1 MNIDNNQYDLSELF
15 QFDLLKN
22 ILLNITTEQKK
33 LRDELNELKSA
44 NKNGNEN
51 NIYKLY
57 GLEYELNKNSDELNN
72 EKNNNIIRNNDN
84 NKLSIEEINQDINNN
99 KNIRDENIEIE
110 NDNEYAKKNL
120 KDKLSNNY
128 SDKINNASK
137 DTYLFFIKE
146 TQTLAEKINNL
157 ENKLT
162 SDFENMIN
170 KIETETKKNIN
181 SLHEE
186 NKSKYEKLDEQLN
199 NIMRN
204 NAEQD
209 KKIESCILKYN
220 SIDIF
225 NALKDT
231 KDGSNI
237 DATKA
242 MIKILE
248 EKVFQKFQF
257 IEDQNKEFF
266 ENITKLIKSNDNNN
280 MQLEKFQKSIN
291 DIKYIEIVQVKEHF
305 RKNLTK
311 FERKNEDIINL
322 LSKIEKGL
330 STKIFNTEKNILEI
344 FEEKDKILNNNK
356 ETMNEFQNNLI
367 DIQNELDK
375 FKKKQDEINKDIT
388 KDIEEKFNMHSKN
401 LNSIETKLKQIDF
414 TYEVKQFDKDIKE
427 IKNTLKEKITYDNLN
442 DLYKLQANDA
452 EDISN
457 IRKNFLS
464 LQDDIKKCIIN
475 YEKMSPKVDAFIEY
489 LIDKKNRKK
498 PKKDNIDINQ
508 IVTKDDYEE
517 TVKLFTRK
525 IESIFMEIDS
535 FKRNLDDIKLE
546 QNLYEKKDM
555 IIKINEQI
563 HNDIED
569 NKLKIQKNRNEL
581 YKHIKTIEIDIKS
594 LWNEL
599 KKKESSDSWLLAK
612 NPIKCFNCASC
623 NNDIKVDSPKEEYIH
638 WKRILP
644 TNRSYNQGKGYSHI
658 LEKMSNGLINNND
671 EKNDSKIDISNQD
684 KDIKNNSTYNINN
697 STQIEETKMINSS
710 DNNISIL
717 KNIGLF
723 ERNNSQPKLT
733 IKKGR
738 NQKSINNEKMQ
749 LPQVVDM
756 ARRKAIIDTFKNIS
770 SCTDKDKITMNEY
783 LIKNVLRITSPKNSQ
798 IKKKENGSISFIQSS
813 KNNNP

>member
-44 NKNGNEN
+44 NKNGNGN

-72 EKNNNIIRNNDN
+72 EKNKNIKGNNDN
-84 NKLSIEEINQDINNN
+84 NKLNIEEINKDVNNN

-120 KDKLSNNY
+120 KDKLSNKY

-170 KIETETKKNIN
+170 KIETETKKNMN
-181 SLHEE
+181 SLIEE
-186 NKSKYEKLDEQLN
+186 NKSKYEKMDDQLN

-427 IKNTLKEKITYDNLN
+427 IKNNLKEKITYDNLN

-813 KNNNP
+813 KINNP

>member
-72 EKNNNIIRNNDN
+72 EKNKNIKGNNDN
-84 NKLSIEEINQDINNN
+84 NKLNIEEINKDINN

-110 NDNEYAKKNL
+110 NDNEYTKKNL

-162 SDFENMIN
+162 NDFENKIN

-464 LQDDIKKCIIN
+464 LQDDIKKCILN

-749 LPQVVDM
+749 LPRVVDM

-813 KNNNP
+813 QINNP

>member
-72 EKNNNIIRNNDN
+72 EKNKNIKGNNDN
-84 NKLSIEEINQDINNN
+84 NKLNIEEINKDINN

-128 SDKINNASK
+128 SDKINNTSK

-162 SDFENMIN
+162 NDFESQIN
-170 KIETETKKNIN
+170 KIETETKKNMN
-181 SLHEE
+181 SLIEE
-186 NKSKYEKLDEQLN
+186 NKSKYEKMDEQLN

-257 IEDQNKEFF
+257 IEDQTKEFF

-813 KNNNP
+813 QINNP

>member
-72 EKNNNIIRNNDN
+72 EKNKNIKGNNDN
-84 NKLSIEEINQDINNN
+84 NKLNIEEINKDINN

-162 SDFENMIN
+162 NDFENKIN

-237 DATKA
+237 DAAKA

-723 ERNNSQPKLT
+723 ERNNSQPKLI

-813 KNNNP
+813 QINNP

>member
-72 EKNNNIIRNNDN
+72 EKNKNIKGNNDN
-84 NKLSIEEINQDINNN
+84 NKLNIEEINKDINN

-120 KDKLSNNY
+120 KDKLSNKY

-137 DTYLFFIKE
+137 DTYLLFIKE

-162 SDFENMIN
+162 SDFENKIN
-170 KIETETKKNIN
+170 KIETETKKNMN
-181 SLHEE
+181 SLIEE

-427 IKNTLKEKITYDNLN
+427 IKNNLKEKITYDNLN

-599 KKKESSDSWLLAK
+599 KKKESSDTWLLAK

-798 IKKKENGSISFIQSS
+798 IKKKENGSISFIRSS
-813 KNNNP
+813 KINNP

>member
-72 EKNNNIIRNNDN
+72 EKNKNIKGNNDN
-84 NKLSIEEINQDINNN
+84 NKLNIEEINKDINN

-162 SDFENMIN
+162 NDFENKIN

-181 SLHEE
+181 SLFEE

-813 KNNNP
+813 QINNP

>member
-72 EKNNNIIRNNDN
+72 EKNKNIKGNNDN
-84 NKLSIEEINQDINNN
+84 NKLNIEEINKDINN

-162 SDFENMIN
+162 SDFENKIN
-170 KIETETKKNIN
+170 KIETETKKNMN
-181 SLHEE
+181 SLIEE

-813 KNNNP
+813 QINNP

>member
-72 EKNNNIIRNNDN
+72 EKNKNIKGNNDN
-84 NKLSIEEINQDINNN
+84 NKLNIEEINQDINN

-110 NDNEYAKKNL
+110 NDNEYNKKNL

-162 SDFENMIN
+162 NDFENKIN

-770 SCTDKDKITMNEY
+770 SCTDKDKIAMNVY

-813 KNNNP
+813 QINNP

>member
-72 EKNNNIIRNNDN
+72 EKNKNIKGNNDN
-84 NKLSIEEINQDINNN
+84 NKLNIEEINKDINN

-162 SDFENMIN
+162 NDFENKIN

-257 IEDQNKEFF
+257 FEDQNKEFF

-813 KNNNP
+813 QINNP

>member
-72 EKNNNIIRNNDN
+72 EKNKNIKGNNDN
-84 NKLSIEEINQDINNN
+84 NKLNIEEINKDINN

-128 SDKINNASK
+128 SDKINNTSK

-162 SDFENMIN
+162 NDFESQIN
-170 KIETETKKNIN
+170 KIETETKKNMN
-181 SLHEE
+181 SLIEE
-186 NKSKYEKLDEQLN
+186 NKSKYEKMDEQLN

-231 KDGSNI
+231 KDGNNI
-237 DATKA
+237 DAAKA

-813 KNNNP
+813 QINNP

>member
-72 EKNNNIIRNNDN
+72 EKNKNIKGNNDN
-84 NKLSIEEINQDINNN
+84 NKLNIEEINKDINN

-170 KIETETKKNIN
+170 KIETETKKNMN
-181 SLHEE
+181 SLIEE

-367 DIQNELDK
+367 DIQNELNK

-427 IKNTLKEKITYDNLN
+427 IKNNLKEKITYDNLN

-813 KNNNP
+813 KINNP

>member
-72 EKNNNIIRNNDN
+72 EKNKNIKGNNDN
-84 NKLSIEEINQDINNN
+84 NKLNIEEINKDINNN

-110 NDNEYAKKNL
+110 NDNEYTKKNL

-128 SDKINNASK
+128 SDRINNASK

-170 KIETETKKNIN
+170 KIETETKKNMN
-181 SLHEE
+181 SLIEE

-225 NALKDT
+225 NVLKDT

-738 NQKSINNEKMQ
+738 NQKNINNEKMQ

-813 KNNNP
+813 QINNP

>member
-44 NKNGNEN
+44 NKNGNGN

-72 EKNNNIIRNNDN
+72 EKNKNIKGNNDN
-84 NKLSIEEINQDINNN
+84 NKLNIEEINKDINNN

-120 KDKLSNNY
+120 KYKLSNKY

-162 SDFENMIN
+162 SDFENKIN
-170 KIETETKKNIN
+170 KIETETKKNMN
-181 SLHEE
+181 SLIEE

-401 LNSIETKLKQIDF
+401 LNRIETKLKQIDF

-427 IKNTLKEKITYDNLN
+427 IKNNLKEKITYDNLN

-517 TVKLFTRK
+517 TVKLFSRK

-723 ERNNSQPKLT
+723 ERNNSQPKLI

-813 KNNNP
+813 KINNP

>member
-22 ILLNITTEQKK
+22 ILQNITTEQKK

-51 NIYKLY
+51 NIYNLY
-57 GLEYELNKNSDELNN
+57 GLEYELNN
-72 EKNNNIIRNNDN
+72 EKNENENKKNKNIKEYDDN
-84 NKLSIEEINQDINNN
+84 NKEINQDININ
-99 KNIRDENIEIE
+99 KEIE
-110 NDNEYAKKNL
+110 DDNN
-120 KDKLSNNY
+120 KLSNKY

-137 DTYLFFIKE
+137 DTYLFLNKE

-157 ENKLT
+157 ENKLIN
-162 SDFENMIN
+162 DFESQIN

-181 SLHEE
+181 SLFEE
-186 NKSKYEKLDEQLN
+186 NKSKYKKLDEQLN
-199 NIMRN
+199 NIMKN

-231 KDGSNI
+231 KDGGNI

-248 EKVFQKFQF
+248 DKVFKKFEF
-257 IEDQNKEFF
+257 IEEQNKEFF
-266 ENITKLIKSNDNNN
+266 ENISDLVKSNANNN
-280 MQLEKFQKSIN
+280 KQLEKFQKSIN
-291 DIKYIEIVQVKEHF
+291 DIKYTDIAQVKEHF

-322 LSKIEKGL
+322 LSKIEKSL
-330 STKIFNTEKNILEI
+330 STKIFNTEKNLLEI
-344 FEEKDKILNNNK
+344 LEEKDKIINNNK
-356 ETMNEFQNNLI
+356 ETINELQNNLI

-375 FKKKQDEINKDIT
+375 FKKKQDEINKDIS

-401 LNSIETKLKQIDF
+401 LNSIENKLKQIDF
-414 TYEVKQFDKDIKE
+414 TYEVKQFDNDIKE
-427 IKNTLKEKITYDNLN
+427 IHNTLKEKITYDNLN

-457 IRKNFLS
+457 IRKNMLS
-464 LQDDIKKCIIN
+464 LQDDIKKCILN

-489 LIDKKNRKK
+489 LIDKKNKK
-498 PKKDNIDINQ
+498 KQKKDNIDINQ
-508 IVTKDDYEE
+508 IVIKEDYEE

-525 IESIFMEIDS
+525 IESIFLEIDS
-535 FKRNLDDIKLE
+535 FKRNIDDIKLE
-546 QNLYEKKDM
+546 QNLYEKKD
-555 IIKINEQI
+555 IIMKINEQL

-569 NKLKIQKNRNEL
+569 NNSKIQKNRNEL
-581 YKHIKTIEIDIKS
+581 YKHIKTLEIDIKS
-594 LWNEL
+594 LWNEF
-599 KKKESSDSWLLAK
+599 KKKESSNTWILAK
-612 NPIKCFNCASC
+612 NPMKCFNCASC
-623 NNDIKVDSPKEEYIH
+623 NNDIKVDSPKEDYIH

-644 TNRSYNQGKGYSHI
+644 SNRSYRQGKGYSHI
-658 LEKMSNGLINNND
+658 LEKMSNDLININD
-671 EKNDSKIDISNQD
+671 EKNDSKIDNINQD
-684 KDIKNNSTYNINN
+684 KDNKNNSTYNINN

-710 DNNISIL
+710 DNNINIL
-717 KNIGLF
+717 KNVGLF
-723 ERNNSQPKLT
+723 ERNNSQPKLI
-733 IKKGR
+733 IKNGR
-738 NQKSINNEKMQ
+738 NQKGIIKNEKMQ

-770 SCTDKDKITMNEY
+770 SYTDKDKMSINEN

-798 IKKKENGSISFIQSS
+798 IKKKENGNINFIHSF
-813 KNNNP
+813 K

>member
-72 EKNNNIIRNNDN
+72 EKNKNIKGNNDN
-84 NKLSIEEINQDINNN
+84 NKLNIEEINKDINNN

-162 SDFENMIN
+162 NDFENKIN
-170 KIETETKKNIN
+170 KIETETKKNMN
-181 SLHEE
+181 SLIEE

-356 ETMNEFQNNLI
+356 ETMNEFQINLI

-684 KDIKNNSTYNINN
+684 KDIKSNSTYNINN

-813 KNNNP
+813 QINNP

>member
-72 EKNNNIIRNNDN
+72 EKNKNIKGNNDN
-84 NKLSIEEINQDINNN
+84 NKLNIEEINKDINNN

-162 SDFENMIN
+162 SDFENKIN
-170 KIETETKKNIN
+170 KIETETKKNMN
-181 SLHEE
+181 SLIEE

-813 KNNNP
+813 KINNP

>member
-72 EKNNNIIRNNDN
+72 EKNKNIKGNNDN
-84 NKLSIEEINQDINNN
+84 NKLNIEEINKDINN

-120 KDKLSNNY
+120 KDKLSNKY

-170 KIETETKKNIN
+170 KIETETKKNMN
-181 SLHEE
+181 SLIEE

-427 IKNTLKEKITYDNLN
+427 IKNNLKEKITYDNLN

-457 IRKNFLS
+457 IRKNFLP

-813 KNNNP
+813 QINNP

>member
-44 NKNGNEN
+44 NKNGNAN
-51 NIYKLY
+51 NIYK
-57 GLEYELNKNSDELNN
+57 LEYELNKNSDELNN
-72 EKNNNIIRNNDN
+72 EKNNNIRGNSDN
-84 NKLSIEEINQDINNN
+84 NKLNIEEINKDVNNN

-110 NDNEYAKKNL
+110 NDNEYTKKNL

-181 SLHEE
+181 SLIEE

-356 ETMNEFQNNLI
+356 EIMNEFQNNLI

-813 KNNNP
+813 KINNP

>member
-72 EKNNNIIRNNDN
+72 EKNKNIKGNNDN
-84 NKLSIEEINQDINNN
+84 NKLNIEEINKDINN

-110 NDNEYAKKNL
+110 NDNEYTKKNL
-120 KDKLSNNY
+120 KDKLSNKY

-170 KIETETKKNIN
+170 KIETETKKNMN
-181 SLHEE
+181 SLIEE

-427 IKNTLKEKITYDNLN
+427 IKNNLKEKITYDNLN

-738 NQKSINNEKMQ
+738 NQKNINNEKMQ

-813 KNNNP
+813 KINNP

>member
-72 EKNNNIIRNNDN
+72 EKNNNIRGNNDN
-84 NKLSIEEINQDINNN
+84 NKLNIEEINKDINN

-162 SDFENMIN
+162 NDFESQIN
-170 KIETETKKNIN
+170 KIETETKKNMN
-181 SLHEE
+181 SLIEE

-204 NAEQD
+204 NVEQD

-427 IKNTLKEKITYDNLN
+427 IKNNLKEKITYDNLN

-813 KNNNP
+813 QINNP

>member
-72 EKNNNIIRNNDN
+72 EKNKNIKGNNDN
-84 NKLSIEEINQDINNN
+84 NKLNIEEINKDINNN

-162 SDFENMIN
+162 NDFENKIN
-170 KIETETKKNIN
+170 KIETETKKNMN
-181 SLHEE
+181 SLIEE
-186 NKSKYEKLDEQLN
+186 NKSKYEKMDEQLN

-813 KNNNP
+813 QINNP

>member
-72 EKNNNIIRNNDN
+72 EKNNNIRGNNDN
-84 NKLSIEEINQDINNN
+84 NKLNIEEINKDINNN

-162 SDFENMIN
+162 NDFENKIN
-170 KIETETKKNIN
+170 KIETETKKNMN
-181 SLHEE
+181 SLIEE

-457 IRKNFLS
+457 LRKNFLS

-813 KNNNP
+813 QINNP

>member
-72 EKNNNIIRNNDN
+72 EKNKNIKGNNDN
-84 NKLSIEEINQDINNN
+84 NKLNIEEINKDINN

-162 SDFENMIN
+162 NDFENKIN

-181 SLHEE
+181 SLFEE

-204 NAEQD
+204 KAEQD

-427 IKNTLKEKITYDNLN
+427 IKNNLKEKITYDNLN

-813 KNNNP
+813 KINNP

>member
-72 EKNNNIIRNNDN
+72 EKNKNIKGNNDN
-84 NKLSIEEINQDINNN
+84 NKLNIEEINKDINN

-162 SDFENMIN
+162 NDFENKIN

-181 SLHEE
+181 SLFEE

-723 ERNNSQPKLT
+723 ERNNSKPKLT

-813 KNNNP
+813 KINNP

>member
-72 EKNNNIIRNNDN
+72 EKNKNIKGNNDN
-84 NKLSIEEINQDINNN
+84 NKLNIEEINKDINN

-162 SDFENMIN
+162 NDFENKIN
-170 KIETETKKNIN
+170 KIETETKKNMN
-181 SLHEE
+181 SLIEE

-401 LNSIETKLKQIDF
+401 INSIETKLKQIDF

-427 IKNTLKEKITYDNLN
+427 IKNNLKEKITYDNLN

-813 KNNNP
+813 QINNP

>member
-72 EKNNNIIRNNDN
+72 EKNKNIKGNNDN
-84 NKLSIEEINQDINNN
+84 NKLNIEEINKDINN

-120 KDKLSNNY
+120 KDKLSNKY
-128 SDKINNASK
+128 SDKINNTSR

-170 KIETETKKNIN
+170 KIETETKKNMN
-181 SLHEE
+181 SLIEE

-427 IKNTLKEKITYDNLN
+427 IKNNLKEKITYDNLN

-738 NQKSINNEKMQ
+738 NQKGINNEKMQ

-813 KNNNP
+813 QINNP

>member
-72 EKNNNIIRNNDN
+72 EKNKNIKGNNDN
-84 NKLSIEEINQDINNN
+84 NKLNIEEINKDINNN

-162 SDFENMIN
+162 NDFENMIN
-170 KIETETKKNIN
+170 KIETEIKKNMN
-181 SLHEE
+181 SLIEE

-813 KNNNP
+813 QINNP

>member
-51 NIYKLY
+51 NIYNLY
-57 GLEYELNKNSDELNN
+57 GLEYELNN
-72 EKNNNIIRNNDN
+72 EKNENENKKNKNIKGNNDN
-84 NKLSIEEINQDINNN
+84 NKLNIEEINKDINNN

-120 KDKLSNNY
+120 KDKLSNKY
-128 SDKINNASK
+128 SDKINNTSR

-162 SDFENMIN
+162 SDFENKIN
-170 KIETETKKNIN
+170 KIETETKKNMN
-181 SLHEE
+181 SLIEE

-813 KNNNP
+813 KINNP

>member
-57 GLEYELNKNSDELNN
+57 GLEYELNKNYDELNN
-72 EKNNNIIRNNDN
+72 EKNKNIKGNNDN
-84 NKLSIEEINQDINNN
+84 NKLNIEEINKDINN

-128 SDKINNASK
+128 TDKINNASK

-170 KIETETKKNIN
+170 KIETETKKNMN
-181 SLHEE
+181 SLIEE

-489 LIDKKNRKK
+489 LIDNKNRKK

-517 TVKLFTRK
+517 TVKLFTHK

-723 ERNNSQPKLT
+723 ERNNSQPKLI

-813 KNNNP
+813 KINNP

>member
-44 NKNGNEN
+44 NKYGNEN

-72 EKNNNIIRNNDN
+72 EKNKNIKGNNDN
-84 NKLSIEEINQDINNN
+84 NKLNIEEIYKDINN

-110 NDNEYAKKNL
+110 NDNEYTKKNL
-120 KDKLSNNY
+120 KDKLSNKY

-170 KIETETKKNIN
+170 KIETETKKNMN
-181 SLHEE
+181 SLIEE

-280 MQLEKFQKSIN
+280 MQLEKFQKIIN

-356 ETMNEFQNNLI
+356 ETMNEFQYNLI

-401 LNSIETKLKQIDF
+401 INSLETKLKQIDF

-427 IKNTLKEKITYDNLN
+427 IKNNLKEKITYDNLN

-723 ERNNSQPKLT
+723 ERNNSQPKLI

-813 KNNNP
+813 KINNP

>member
-72 EKNNNIIRNNDN
+72 KKNNNIRGNNDN
-84 NKLSIEEINQDINNN
+84 NKLNIEEINQDINN

-120 KDKLSNNY
+120 KDKLSNKY

-181 SLHEE
+181 SLFEE

-204 NAEQD
+204 NAEQN

-375 FKKKQDEINKDIT
+375 FIKKQDEINKDIT

-427 IKNTLKEKITYDNLN
+427 IKNNLKEKITYDNLN

-710 DNNISIL
+710 DNNNISIL

-723 ERNNSQPKLT
+723 ERNNSQPKLI

-813 KNNNP
+813 QINNP

>member
-51 NIYKLY
+51 NIYKLD

-72 EKNNNIIRNNDN
+72 EKNKNIKGNNDN
-84 NKLSIEEINQDINNN
+84 NKLNIEEINKDINNN

-120 KDKLSNNY
+120 KDKLSNKY
-128 SDKINNASK
+128 SDKINNTSR

-162 SDFENMIN
+162 SDFENKIN
-170 KIETETKKNIN
+170 KIETETKKNMN
-181 SLHEE
+181 SLIEE

-367 DIQNELDK
+367 DIQNELDN

-401 LNSIETKLKQIDF
+401 LNSIEIKLKQIDF

-427 IKNTLKEKITYDNLN
+427 IKNSLKEKITYDNLN

-813 KNNNP
+813 QINNP

>member
-72 EKNNNIIRNNDN
+72 EKNKNIKGNNDN
-84 NKLSIEEINQDINNN
+84 NKLNIEEINKDINNN

-120 KDKLSNNY
+120 KDKLSNKY
-128 SDKINNASK
+128 SDKINNTSR

-162 SDFENMIN
+162 NDFENKIN

-237 DATKA
+237 DAAKA

-535 FKRNLDDIKLE
+535 FKRYLDDIKLE

-623 NNDIKVDSPKEEYIH
+623 NNDLKVDSPKEEYIH

-813 KNNNP
+813 QINNP

>member
-72 EKNNNIIRNNDN
+72 EKNKNIKGNNDN
-84 NKLSIEEINQDINNN
+84 NKLNIEEINKDINN

-162 SDFENMIN
+162 NDFENKIN

-181 SLHEE
+181 SLFEE

-427 IKNTLKEKITYDNLN
+427 IKNNLKEKITYDNLN

-813 KNNNP
+813 QINNP

>member
-72 EKNNNIIRNNDN
+72 EKNKNIKGNNDN
-84 NKLSIEEINQDINNN
+84 NKLNIEEINKDINN

-170 KIETETKKNIN
+170 KIETETKKNMN
-181 SLHEE
+181 SLIEE

-813 KNNNP
+813 KINNP

>member
-72 EKNNNIIRNNDN
+72 EKNKNIKGNNDN
-84 NKLSIEEINQDINNN
+84 NKLNIEEINKDINN

-710 DNNISIL
+710 DNNNIGIL

-813 KNNNP
+813 QINNP

>member
-72 EKNNNIIRNNDN
+72 EKNKNIKGNNDN
-84 NKLSIEEINQDINNN
+84 NKLNIEEINKDINN

-181 SLHEE
+181 SLIEE

-813 KNNNP
+813 QINNP

>member
-72 EKNNNIIRNNDN
+72 EKNKNIKGNNDN
-84 NKLSIEEINQDINNN
+84 NKLNIEEINKDINNN

-162 SDFENMIN
+162 DDFENKIN

-401 LNSIETKLKQIDF
+401 INSLETKLKQIDF

-535 FKRNLDDIKLE
+535 FKRNLDDIKLD

-813 KNNNP
+813 QINNP

>member
-72 EKNNNIIRNNDN
+72 EKNKNIKGNNDN
-84 NKLSIEEINQDINNN
+84 NKLNIEEINKDINNN

-162 SDFENMIN
+162 NDFENKIN

-181 SLHEE
+181 SLFEE
-186 NKSKYEKLDEQLN
+186 NKSKYEKMDEQLN

-813 KNNNP
+813 KINNP

>member
-1 MNIDNNQYDLSELF
+1 M
-15 QFDLLKN
+15 
-22 ILLNITTEQKK
+22 
-33 LRDELNELKSA
+33 
-44 NKNGNEN
+44 
-51 NIYKLY
+51 
-57 GLEYELNKNSDELNN
+57 
-72 EKNNNIIRNNDN
+72 
-84 NKLSIEEINQDINNN
+84 
-99 KNIRDENIEIE
+99 
-110 NDNEYAKKNL
+110 
-120 KDKLSNNY
+120 
-128 SDKINNASK
+128 
-137 DTYLFFIKE
+137 
-146 TQTLAEKINNL
+146 
-157 ENKLT
+157 
-162 SDFENMIN
+162 
-170 KIETETKKNIN
+170 N
-181 SLHEE
+181 SLIEE
-186 NKSKYEKLDEQLN
+186 NKSKYEKMDDQLN

-280 MQLEKFQKSIN
+280 IQLEKFQKSIN

-401 LNSIETKLKQIDF
+401 INSLETKLKQIDF

-427 IKNTLKEKITYDNLN
+427 IKNNLKEKITYDNLN

-813 KNNNP
+813 QINNP